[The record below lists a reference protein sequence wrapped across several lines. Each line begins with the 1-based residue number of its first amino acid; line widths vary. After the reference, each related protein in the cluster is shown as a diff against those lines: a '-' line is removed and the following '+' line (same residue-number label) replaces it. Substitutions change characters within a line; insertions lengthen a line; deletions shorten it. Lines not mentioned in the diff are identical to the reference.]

1 MAPNPELV
9 AEQAYLDRVYQRLRE
24 QRERA
29 TEQLT
34 GVLLQNGVTPQSV
47 VEREI
52 MAEQTQLR
60 MGQLDVGHLP
70 ICFGRIDR
78 DQSPSE
84 QGLPGEIFYIGRMG
98 VWDDNQDPLVID
110 WRAPVAEPFYRATG
124 RHPMGLARRRH
135 FACNGQHIDAMEDE
149 VFSADALPASSDVEM
164 VGAGA
169 LLAALERDRTG
180 RMHDIVATVQREQ
193 DEVIR
198 GSMHGVLVVQ
208 GGPGT
213 GKTAVALHRAA
224 YLLYTHRF
232 PLERQGVLVVGPN
245 PLFLRY
251 IDQVLPSLGETG
263 VGLYTV
269 DGLVR
274 VLPDSHVTRR
284 GTERGDVARVK
295 GDARMIKVMRQAVKD
310 RQRPLARDAK
320 IPFGAFT
327 LTLHVDESVE
337 IVNQVKRRPGTHNAR
352 RRQVEQLVYKRLL
365 GAHDRALEQLRP
377 SLDDQDPLARLAEL
391 ADTEDDVD
399 HAESVREAAEAEE
412 RERRTRLS
420 RVPELVATIDRM
432 WPLISPE
439 ELLHDLLGA
448 KALVRLAGRNVLS
461 DDEADLLVRPR
472 SETFLDV
479 PWTSA
484 DLALIDELRIHLG
497 RAVPRGS
504 SSEDEIRQYGHVV
517 VDEAQDLSPMQ
528 LRVLARRSL
537 GSMTIVG
544 DIAQASGHW
553 APTSWD
559 QVLAHLPSIGHEARL
574 VELTVNYR
582 TPGAIMDVA
591 AAVLAEAAP
600 ELHMPRSARPG
611 GQPPRVVAT
620 AAVPAAVVDAV
631 RAEQARGGTLAIVCA
646 PAQESALATAL
657 ADAGID
663 VGRDEAGLDQ
673 PVALVP
679 VVLAKG
685 LEFDS
690 VIVVE
695 PADIVDDEKFGLR
708 ALFVALTRATK
719 RVAIVHSK
727 ALPPSL
733 EAGLRESVAS

>member
-1 MAPNPELV
+1 MAANPELV
-9 AEQAYLDRVYQRLRE
+9 AEQTYLDRVYARLRE

-29 TEQLT
+29 SELLSE
-34 GVLLQNGVTPQSV
+34 VLLQKSVTPGSV
-47 VEREI
+47 VEREVV
-52 MAEQTQLR
+52 AEQTQLR
-60 MGQLDVGHLP
+60 MGQLDVGRLP

-78 DQSPSE
+78 DNTPSE
-84 QGLPGEIFYIGRMG
+84 QGPPGETFYIGRIG
-98 VWDDNQDPLVID
+98 VWDEHQDPLVID

-135 FACNGQHIDAMEDE
+135 FACSGQHIEAIEDE
-149 VFSADALPASSDVEM
+149 VFTPDALPASSDVEM

-193 DEVIR
+193 DEIIR

-263 VGLYTV
+263 VGLFTV

-274 VLPDSHVTRR
+274 TLPDTRINKR
-284 GTERGDVARVK
+284 GGEDEAVARVK
-295 GDARMIKVMRQAVKD
+295 GDERMIRVLARAVKD
-310 RQRPLARDAK
+310 RQRPLAKAARV
-320 IPFGAFT
+320 PFGAFT
-327 LTLHVDESVE
+327 LTLHPEETAEV
-337 IVNQVKRRPGTHNAR
+337 VNRVKRRPGTHNAR
-352 RRQVEQLVYKRLL
+352 RRQVEQLLTQKLL
-365 GAHDRALEQLRP
+365 AAHERALEQIRP
-377 SLDDQDPLARLAEL
+377 SVGLDDPMAGLV
-391 ADTEDDVD
+391 ADDDEVDAD
-399 HAESVREAAEAEE
+399 HAESVKEAAAEKE
-412 RERRTRLS
+412 REQRVRLAK
-420 RVPELVATIDRM
+420 VPEFVAVLDRM

-448 KALVRLAGRNVLS
+448 KALVRLAGRGVLT
-461 DDEADLLVRPR
+461 DAECDLLVRPR
-472 SETFLDV
+472 SATYEEV

-484 DLALIDELRIHLG
+484 DLALIDELRVKLG
-497 RAVPRGS
+497 RPIKNGHAAD
-504 SSEDEIRQYGHVV
+504 DEIRQYGHVV

-544 DIAQASGHW
+544 DVAQASGHW
-553 APTSWD
+553 APSSWD
-559 QVLAHLPSIGHEARL
+559 QVLAHLPSIGHEARI

-611 GQPPRVVAT
+611 GQPPRVVRADDL
-620 AAVPAAVVDAV
+620 AAAVVEAV
-631 RAEQARGGTLAIVCA
+631 REETVLGGTLAVVCTPTEELRLA
-646 PAQESALATAL
+646 AALR
-657 ADAGID
+657 DAGLD
-663 VGRDEAGLDQ
+663 FGEGEEGLDQ

-695 PADIVDDEKFGLR
+695 PTAIVEDVKFGLR

-719 RVAIVHSK
+719 RVTILHSRE
-727 ALPPSL
+727 LPPSVQR
-733 EAGLRESVAS
+733 GLA